1 MKNKVLYLLLL
12 LAIVAPI
19 NLFAT
24 YRLTAISTTPNV
36 YVDGIQKQVSAY
48 NINNNNYFKLRDIAY
63 ILDGTDKQ
71 FNIEWDSQKNSIYLI
86 KNQPYKSE
94 GNEGSIQLEGEPQ
107 VVRPND
113 SSVLLDGKEIY
124 YESYSINNNNYYKLR
139 DLGESF
145 KLNIEWNE
153 QSNTIYIT
161 TGSDENL
168 SKEEHIGAGF
178 NAKATLS
185 TREQYVYVNKMLN
198 ALKDEG
204 IKTEKM
210 WIRLNGGTV
219 SQKVMPYDWS
229 EPMIS
234 KWAQLQEFYG
244 LKYMFVVNF
253 NDTPESQW
261 AFYNRLKKG
270 GIQFEGIELGNEQ
283 YLPKFAESKVD
294 QYDEVTDRTK
304 DMTPDKYI
312 QMCNE
317 YIETFK
323 SEDVRF
329 YVQFAPQK
337 EDKIDYTKW
346 NKRIGQ
352 AVDNGELISNHIGG
366 SIHLYEREGYGSLDV
381 TQISAIR
388 SLMVKPIPFAVTETG
403 VVDKKDK
410 ITYSELIEQEEYL
423 ASRVLEELKSGDL
436 YFNQVLYTDYKK
448 VGPET
453 VHPQYKGVTPK
464 GKSMIELLR
473 QYWS

>member
-1 MKNKVLYLLLL
+1 MWNLLTGKGLNRMKNKVLYVVLLI
-12 LAIVAPI
+12 AIVVPI
-19 NLFAT
+19 NIFAT
-24 YRLTAISTTPNV
+24 YGLTAISTTPNV

-71 FNIEWDSQKNSIYLI
+71 FNIEWDSHKNSIYLI

-94 GNEGSIQLEGEPQ
+94 GNEGSVQLEEQPQ

-113 SSVLLDGKEIY
+113 SSVLLDGEEIY

-139 DLGESF
+139 DLGESL

-153 QSNTIYIT
+153 QNNAIYII
-161 TGSDENL
+161 TGPSENL
-168 SKEEHIGAGF
+168 SKEERIGAGF

-185 TREQYVYVNKMLN
+185 TQEQYVYVNKMLN
-198 ALKDEG
+198 TLKEQD

-219 SQKVMPYDWS
+219 SQKVMPHDWS
-229 EPMIS
+229 DHMIS
-234 KWAQLQEFYG
+234 KWAQLQELYG

-253 NDTPESQW
+253 NDTPQSQW

-294 QYDEVTDRTK
+294 KYDEVTDRTK

-317 YIETFK
+317 YIEAFK
-323 SEDVRF
+323 SEDIRF

-337 EDKIDYTKW
+337 EDKVDYTKW
-346 NKRIGQ
+346 NKRMAQ
-352 AVDNGELISNHIGG
+352 AVDSETFASANIGG

-381 TQISAIR
+381 KQISAIR
-388 SLMVKPIPFAVTETG
+388 SLMVKPIPFAVTESG
-403 VVDKKDK
+403 VVDKKGK
-410 ITYSELIEQEEYL
+410 ITYSELIEQ
-423 ASRVLEELKSGDL
+423 
-436 YFNQVLYTDYKK
+436 
-448 VGPET
+448 
-453 VHPQYKGVTPK
+453 
-464 GKSMIELLR
+464 
-473 QYWS
+473 YW